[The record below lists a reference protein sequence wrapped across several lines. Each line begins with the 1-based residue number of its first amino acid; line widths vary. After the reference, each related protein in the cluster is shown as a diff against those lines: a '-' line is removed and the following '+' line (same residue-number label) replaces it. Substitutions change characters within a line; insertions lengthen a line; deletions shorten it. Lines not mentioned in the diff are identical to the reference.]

1 MIVAPSG
8 FAYNERIITASFLSI
23 IMFNFF
29 RRKKNTNP
37 EVQIET
43 QPSESAEP
51 ATSAILVETAE
62 PSIEEPSV
70 VVPAPIEPEVP
81 SVESE
86 NLGEIFNRA
95 LESQLAQIKS
105 EPEIFLSIAPQ
116 PETQEKPSAE
126 EFSQRGWMARLR
138 AGLSKTGTNLRH
150 VFVGV
155 RVDEALFE
163 SLEDALL
170 MADVG
175 VSATEQIMQSL
186 RAKIKKER
194 IEDAEGVRVALKQVL
209 TELLQP
215 LEKELDIDAHHPLV
229 LMVAGVNGA
238 GKTTSI
244 GKLTHHL
251 QAMDKK
257 IILAAG
263 DTFRAAAREQLAV
276 WGERNNVTV
285 IAQESGDPAAV
296 VFDAIASAQAKKL
309 DVVIAD
315 TAGRLPTQL
324 NLMDELKK
332 VKRVADKALLGA
344 PHEVILVLDGNMGQ
358 NALAQVK
365 AFDEAIGLTGLII
378 TKLDGTAKGGVLA
391 ALAVERKIPVYFIGV
406 GEGVQDLQSFDAAEF
421 AQALLGE

>member
-1 MIVAPSG
+1 
-8 FAYNERIITASFLSI
+8 
-23 IMFNFF
+23 MFNFF
-29 RRKKNTNP
+29 RRKKSTDEMTSEFADKLAHKAVEHP
-37 EVQIET
+37 SASEGEPKDTPVTATASVATHTESVIEAASEVATAPTDLGAIFARAMEAGLSEATTHTEPHTET
-43 QPSESAEP
+43 QTE
-51 ATSAILVETAE
+51 
-62 PSIEEPSV
+62 
-70 VVPAPIEPEVP
+70 
-81 SVESE
+81 
-86 NLGEIFNRA
+86 
-95 LESQLAQIKS
+95 
-105 EPEIFLSIAPQ
+105 
-116 PETQEKPSAE
+116 PETQTRPTMAGE
-126 EFSQRGWMARLR
+126 SQGGWFARLR
-138 AGLSKTGTNLRH
+138 KGLSKTGTNLRH

-175 VSATEQIMQSL
+175 VNATQQVMNAL
-186 RAKIKKER
+186 RAWVKKEK
-194 IEDAEGVRVALKQVL
+194 IEDAQGVQTALKQIL
-209 TELLQP
+209 IELLQP
-215 LEKELDIDAHHPLV
+215 LEKILDVESHHPLV

-332 VKRVADKALLGA
+332 VKRVADKAMSGA
-344 PHEVILVLDGNMGQ
+344 PHEIILVLDGNMGQ

-365 AFDEAIGLTGLII
+365 AFDEAVGLTGLII

-406 GEGVQDLQSFDAAEF
+406 GEGVHDLQTFDASEF
-421 AQALLGE
+421 VEALLGE

>member
-29 RRKKNTNP
+29 RRKKNTDP

-51 ATSAILVETAE
+51 STSAILVETPA
-62 PSIEEPSV
+62 PQIEEPSV
-70 VVPAPIEPEVP
+70 VVPAPIESKVP

-105 EPEIFLSIAPQ
+105 EPEIFSSIAPQ

-215 LEKELDIDAHHPLV
+215 LEKEL
-229 LMVAGVNGA
+229 
-238 GKTTSI
+238 
-244 GKLTHHL
+244 
-251 QAMDKK
+251 
-257 IILAAG
+257 
-263 DTFRAAAREQLAV
+263 
-276 WGERNNVTV
+276 
-285 IAQESGDPAAV
+285 
-296 VFDAIASAQAKKL
+296 
-309 DVVIAD
+309 
-315 TAGRLPTQL
+315 
-324 NLMDELKK
+324 
-332 VKRVADKALLGA
+332 
-344 PHEVILVLDGNMGQ
+344 
-358 NALAQVK
+358 
-365 AFDEAIGLTGLII
+365 
-378 TKLDGTAKGGVLA
+378 
-391 ALAVERKIPVYFIGV
+391 
-406 GEGVQDLQSFDAAEF
+406 
-421 AQALLGE
+421 